1 MVRDS
6 KARLGRV
13 SDHGS
18 SSGGSSD
25 KERSADK
32 DYQSLSPIGQGES
45 PISDSSEEA
54 IRNLNASA
62 ITQAVKDLCSDA
74 KKDHKHTWDRI
85 IDWAESSFFEEVCD
99 CAGINVDTSR
109 DMLKELH
116 DMPLRIRRE
125 LVKKRRADAGVR
137 Q

>member
-18 SSGGSSD
+18 SSGSSSD

-54 IRNLNASA
+54 IRNLNAS
-62 ITQAVKDLCSDA
+62 
-74 KKDHKHTWDRI
+74 
-85 IDWAESSFFEEVCD
+85 D

-109 DMLKELH
+109 DMLKELY